1 MKTLLVRYRRWGLTL
16 VVLLLPIVYNLLSNI
31 ISRSQSATG
40 TFKMDTNLL
49 NPQTILYGA
58 NSSME
63 TFLQS
68 AVKSNDIDLVK
79 RSENISQM
87 NQYIRGKVYNL
98 IKINHF
104 IFILEQ
110 RIDRSY
116 TYSDI
121 YLGFE
126 IPPPQG
132 DEYKILTLSSNLI
145 SGHEILSVASDVVY
159 KHVLND
165 SSASIQTTLIYKRTG
180 NLTIE
185 PTIGGLLNLLSI
197 ASCFLKILPTSLI
210 LDV

>member
-68 AVKSNDIDLVK
+68 AVKSNDIDLIK

-126 IPPPQG
+126 IPLPQG